1 MRRLTLHATLIVAL
15 LVVFGAGSFAL
26 AHGHWRLS

>member
-1 MRRLTLHATLIVAL
+1 MRKLTLHAAMIGAL

-26 AHGHWRLS
+26 AHGN